1 MRTIATT
8 KNPPTREDDERVLS
22 WLRLAD
28 AGASFREISE
38 MFGVTRNSVAGA
50 IRRVREETR
59 S

>member
-1 MRTIATT
+1 MRTIATM

-38 MFGVTRNSVAGA
+38 MFGVSLGSVVGA
-50 IRRVREETR
+50 SGRVRRTDG
-59 S
+59 